1 MNKYSFI
8 ILTAS
13 LLIFS
18 CKKEKDPGNY
28 KIEVKETAELSDSTA
43 TLVLYLEYPD
53 NVLDVQTQLTFGMN
67 SNGDNPEQFD
77 FTFYDSNVG
86 TGGLT
91 QLADFENLFANQTY
105 YAQAQIT
112 SADNDIDIW
121 SEIFSFTTK
130 TLPPP
135 DCNVPTNQMDID
147 GYVESM
153 SALELIQTTAGSVVY
168 RTTCSIG
175 NIDFSFE
182 EEPKSGIYKATDD
195 LSDFGFSDEKLV
207 LIGGY
212 FDIIWNCYHSADN
225 FERIHVENN
234 NGNISITLCD
244 VNFSPHGGTCTSDRP
259 VTGQVQM

>member
-1 MNKYSFI
+1 MNKIVFI
-8 ILTAS
+8 LLASS
-13 LLIFS
+13 LLFFS

-53 NVLDVQTQLTFGMN
+53 NVLDIQTQLTFGMN
-67 SNGDNPEQFD
+67 SDGDNPDQFG

-86 TGGLT
+86 TGGMT
-91 QLADFENLFANQTY
+91 QLVDFDNLFANQTY

-112 SADNDIDIW
+112 SNDNDINIW
-121 SEIFSFTTK
+121 SELFSFTTK

-135 DCNVPTNQMDID
+135 VCSVPSNQMDID

-153 SALELIQTTAGSVVY
+153 TPLELIQTTEEYVVY

-182 EEPKSGIYKATDD
+182 EEPKSGNYKATDD

-244 VNFSPHGGTCTSDRP
+244 VNFSPHGGTCTNDRQ
-259 VTGQVQM
+259 VTGHVQM